1 MKIFKK
7 FPRTFWIANTSELF
21 ERWAWYGLFM
31 VLAIYLTGSKDTGA
45 LGFSQQQKGMM
56 MGVVSAFLYF
66 FPIITGAIAD
76 RVGYKKILLIAF
88 AIYAVAYVAM
98 GHFTNYTLVFIAF
111 FFVGIGAALFKPVIS
126 ATIAKTTTKKTS
138 SIGFGIFYMMVNLGA
153 FIGPIVASKLREINW
168 TYVFYMA
175 AAVIVVNF
183 FLVLFFYKEPVQETD
198 TKKSE
203 NKKHSHLQK
212 LKEKPKQEPFS
223 DTIINIF
230 KNILVVF
237 KDFKF
242 LIFLIII
249 VGFWTM
255 YLQLFYSLPNFIE
268 QWMDTAPIYDFLAN
282 INPKIAAK
290 IGTKE
295 GTIAPEMLTN
305 IDALYI
311 VIFQVFV
318 SSIVMKIK
326 PLSAMIAGIFIASI
340 GIGLTFMFNNPFYL
354 FISILIF
361 GLGEMSSSPKITEYI
376 GRIAPKDKKGLYMGM
391 SFLPLAGGNF
401 LAGILSGSVYGAMSD
416 KITLVKK
423 EFTQNNWNIPEF
435 SDNFTKNDLIQL
447 ACDKLSYTELELTK
461 YLWDTY
467 HPQNIWYIFT
477 GIGIITTLSLF
488 IYDKI
493 IKKK

>member
-31 VLAIYLTGSKDTGA
+31 VLALYLTGSKDTGA

-76 RVGYKKILLIAF
+76 RIGYKKILLIAF
-88 AIYAVAYVAM
+88 AIYAVSYVAM
-98 GHFTNYTLVFIAF
+98 GHLTNYTLVFIAF

-153 FIGPIVASKLREINW
+153 FIGPIVASKLRAINW

-183 FLVLFFYKEPVQETD
+183 FLVLFFYKEPVEKTE
-198 TKKSE
+198 TKK
-203 NKKHSHLQK
+203 
-212 LKEKPKQEPFS
+212 EPFS
-223 DTIINIF
+223 ETIITIF
-230 KNILVVF
+230 KNIFIVF

-268 QWMDTAPIYDFLAN
+268 QWMDTTPIYDFLAN

-305 IDALYI
+305 LDALYI
-311 VIFQVFV
+311 VIFQVLV

-326 PLSAMIAGIFIASI
+326 PLNAMITGIFIASV

-361 GLGEMSSSPKITEYI
+361 GIGEMSSSPKITEYI
-376 GRIAPKDKKGLYMGM
+376 GRIAPKDKKALYMGM

-401 LAGILSGSVYGAMSD
+401 LAGILSGSVYGKMSD
-416 KITLVKK
+416 KISLVKK

-447 ACDKLSYTELELTK
+447 ACDKLSYTELELTR

-477 GIGIITTLSLF
+477 GIGVITTLSLF

-493 IKKK
+493 ISKKK